1 LLSREVFN
9 VPHAGLHSLSEVL
22 FVFLNIGRL
31 NWGGPLGL
39 GLGLGLRLLWL
50 AGLLVVLIG
59 V

>member
-1 LLSREVFN
+1 LLSREEFN
-9 VPHAGLHSLSEVL
+9 VPDAGLHRLSEVL

-31 NWGGPLGL
+31 IWGGPL

-50 AGLLVVLIG
+50 ARLLVVLIG